1 MDDAGVLRPARARR
15 ATVRRRWWADGRLIT
30 GIALAASGVALAWFM
45 WPSSAAA
52 TSRALMA
59 VHDLPAGMVI
69 GESDVTAVDVQLP
82 SQTSALIVNDV
93 IGTQVIR
100 PVAAGMLLAA
110 ADVRGRQATA
120 VRQVSIS
127 IEPGH
132 APPAAKRGDVV
143 EVWATAKDVLTPEPS
158 RMVARVVVAQVA
170 DADSALG
177 DRVFVVQVSAQ
188 QSARVVSALRNH
200 AIDLVEVTR

>member
-1 MDDAGVLRPARARR
+1 
-15 ATVRRRWWADGRLIT
+15 
-30 GIALAASGVALAWFM
+30 
-45 WPSSAAA
+45 
-52 TSRALMA
+52 MA